1 MDLVQLF
8 FTTQGRVGRGKYWA
22 IIGIWLLL
30 DLLFRGGVGAAAN
43 WSGDEVVVAIF
54 YWSFLVFSVASY
66 FPITAVAVKRLH
78 DAGYS
83 GYWMMFQHGF
93 ILSLVLMLVAVS
105 KMALGSMLFLSI
117 ILLLC
122 GLGMLVALIL
132 TLLPSTG
139 TNEHDFA

>member
-1 MDLVQLF
+1 MNLVQLF
-8 FTTQGRVGRGKYWA
+8 FTTQGRVGRGKYWS

-30 DLLFRGGVGAAAN
+30 DLLFRGGVSAAAN

-54 YWSFLVFSVASY
+54 YWTFLVFSVASY

-93 ILSLVLMLVAVS
+93 LLSGVLMLVS
-105 KMALGSMLFLSI
+105 ISNMALGSMLFLAI
-117 ILLLC
+117 IALLC
-122 GLGMLVALIL
+122 GLGMLVALVL
-132 TLLPSTG
+132 TLLPSEG
-139 TNEHDFA
+139 ANEHDFA

>member
-1 MDLVQLF
+1 MNLVQLF
-8 FTTQGRVGRGKYWA
+8 FTTQGRVARGKYWA
-22 IIGIWLLL
+22 IIGVWFLL
-30 DLLFRGGVGAAAN
+30 DLLFRGGVSAAAN
-43 WSGDEVVVAIF
+43 WSGDEVVVAVF
-54 YWSFLVFSVASY
+54 YWIFLVFSVASY

-93 ILSLVLMLVAVS
+93 SLSAVLMLLSIS

-132 TLLPSTG
+132 TLLPSEAA
-139 TNEHDFA
+139 NEHDLA

>member
-22 IIGIWLLL
+22 IIGIWFLL
-30 DLLFRGGVGAAAN
+30 DLLFRGGVSAAAN

-54 YWSFLVFSVASY
+54 YWSFLVFSAASY

-105 KMALGSMLFLSI
+105 KMALGSLLFLSI

-122 GLGMLVALIL
+122 GLGMLVGLIL

-139 TNEHDFA
+139 ANEHDFA